1 MGLKICIIQDD
12 WKMVNRIL
20 FGTEKIKKQDK
31 HALIVGI
38 KFSTPNYT
46 KFTQKTPANLSA
58 TARNLLNFIKEFGK
72 LHNIRDEVT
81 VHFVGDQLQNTEID
95 SCGISQLFLLENL
108 FLPSE

>member
-1 MGLKICIIQDD
+1 
-12 WKMVNRIL
+12 MVNRIL

-58 TARNLLNFIKEFGK
+58 TARNLLNFINEFGK

-81 VHFVGDQLQNTEID
+81 VHFVGDQLLKQTLVVFS
-95 SCGISQLFLLENL
+95 SCFPWRTYFRLANRVL
-108 FLPSE
+108 